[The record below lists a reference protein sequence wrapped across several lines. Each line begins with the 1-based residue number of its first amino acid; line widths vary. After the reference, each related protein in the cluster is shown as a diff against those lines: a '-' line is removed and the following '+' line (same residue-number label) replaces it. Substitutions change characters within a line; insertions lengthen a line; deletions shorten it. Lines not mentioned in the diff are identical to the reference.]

1 MVFLLDYIWKIKYY
15 FSLREMNNSQFVQ
28 EHPQQ
33 HYGAPP
39 TPQQQNGQH
48 NPTSDSECRLIKTEY
63 LYWYFIFAM
72 HL

>member
-1 MVFLLDYIWKIKYY
+1 
-15 FSLREMNNSQFVQ
+15 MNNSQFVQ

-48 NPTSDSECRLIKTEY
+48 NPTSDSEYRPTKTLNFY
-63 LYWYFIFAM
+63 IDIIYFR
-72 HL
+72 HSLVKLVTNSC